1 MFSLSFLNCLDFCS
15 SFLCPPSFILFSYD
29 LMAFFSFVFAL
40 FSYLCVYLLHIFDLW
55 LSWGFDTALSCY
67 LFKYTWLFYVA
78 DLLSSNPFQISYICT
93 HHKIIVF
100 SFIVQSL
107 SLAPLFAVP
116 WTAAHWI
123 SLLHCFLEFA
133 HIHIH
138 WVNDSI
144 QSSHPLLSPSPTLN
158 FSQHQGLFQ
167 WIGSSHKV
175 AKVLESQ
182 LQHQSIQ

>member
-55 LSWGFDTALSCY
+55 LLWGFDTALSCY

-78 DLLSSNPFQISYICT
+78 DLLISNPFQISCICT

-100 SFIVQSL
+100 VHCSVTQSCPTL
-107 SLAPLFAVP
+107 CSTMDCSTL
-116 WTAAHWI
+116 
-123 SLLHCFLEFA
+123 
-133 HIHIH
+133 
-138 WVNDSI
+138 DS
-144 QSSHPLLSPSPTLN
+144 SPSLFPRVCSYSYPL
-158 FSQHQGLFQ
+158 SQ
-167 WIGSSHKV
+167 W
-175 AKVLESQ
+175 
-182 LQHQSIQ
+182 